1 MSGCLACYGRTIKHV
16 NHEQNPQFLCER
28 VRCQIQPNLKPKEFI
43 LQKKKYC
50 VLCLAFNAYNG
61 LMSMFSNKATERK
74 LHSVRQLDA
83 TSFDKLDYRRK
94 A

>member
-1 MSGCLACYGRTIKHV
+1 MSRIHNFYAK
-16 NHEQNPQFLCER
+16 PQSKM
-28 VRCQIQPNLKPKEFI
+28 PNTTQFETKRIYFTE
-43 LQKKKYC
+43 KKYC